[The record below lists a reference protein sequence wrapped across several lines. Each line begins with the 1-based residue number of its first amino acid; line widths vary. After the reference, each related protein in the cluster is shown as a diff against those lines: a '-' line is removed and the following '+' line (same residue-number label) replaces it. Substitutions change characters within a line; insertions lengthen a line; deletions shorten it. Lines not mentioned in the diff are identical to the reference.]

1 MEGLEPTSHGGTI
14 EMPTIEPLGLETNA
28 APGLHADAPAP
39 VPLDGLDTIP
49 LDVSSLPSAPPAAP
63 APASEASTIEI
74 PAVSAPEAADD
85 GLLDLGSFSIGGSA
99 AAPAAPAA
107 SETPID
113 GGHDAGAA
121 DLIDL
126 DFDTP
131 APAPAAAPIDS
142 LPTMVVE
149 AVKNVVPAVQ
159 DAMESAA
166 PAVMDFVDTTIPAVV
181 DTVKSA
187 VVAVAE
193 TPTVIMQA
201 IKPPETPAVPAAP
214 AAERPSQ
221 SIPFVT
227 ETMAQLYLS
236 QGHRAEAIDI
246 YRKLIDARPNDNE
259 LKSRLAAIENAPR
272 EMPSPEAAA
281 PVNPAPARFA
291 GTGPSIRVVLR
302 ELFGFDGTASY
313 SSSAPQAPASGGGVP
328 AEVGSIDLLF
338 SAAPLSDSLNPLA
351 VAFDGGYVAGQG
363 SIDDLFSGHR

>member
-1 MEGLEPTSHGGTI
+1 MSRRTTGGGAK
-14 EMPTIEPLGLETNA
+14 LGRW
-28 APGLHADAPAP
+28 
-39 VPLDGLDTIP
+39 
-49 LDVSSLPSAPPAAP
+49 PSAGANHCRHRDRK
-63 APASEASTIEI
+63 SVVQGKS
-74 PAVSAPEAADD
+74 V
-85 GLLDLGSFSIGGSA
+85 DLGGRRI
-99 AAPAAPAA
+99 
-107 SETPID
+107 I
-113 GGHDAGAA
+113 
-121 DLIDL
+121 
-126 DFDTP
+126 
-131 APAPAAAPIDS
+131 
-142 LPTMVVE
+142 
-149 AVKNVVPAVQ
+149 KK
-159 DAMESAA
+159 
-166 PAVMDFVDTTIPAVV
+166 DFVDTTIPAVV

-187 VVAVAE
+187 VEAVAE
-193 TPTVIMQA
+193 TPTVVMQA

-272 EMPSPEAAA
+272 EMPGPEAAA
-281 PVNPAPARFA
+281 PVNPAPGPTSAPAPARFA

-338 SAAPLSDSLNPLA
+338 SAAPVSDSLNPLA